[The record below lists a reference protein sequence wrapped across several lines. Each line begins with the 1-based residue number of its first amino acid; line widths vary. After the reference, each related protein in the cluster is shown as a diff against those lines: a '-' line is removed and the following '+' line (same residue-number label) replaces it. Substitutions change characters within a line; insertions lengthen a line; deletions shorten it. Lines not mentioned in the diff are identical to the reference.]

1 VVLRIIGGTGVGWL
15 AVRTP
20 DAAARKVPTGRC
32 RRSADEV
39 ASGHEP
45 AGESC
50 FRVRC
55 RAHLESSAAHFS
67 LTWRLGTQRTPRRQ
81 TLVRAERIPGVR
93 VEGKLPRI
101 RDVLGTGQNVSDISG
116 QPAYPA
122 LKVSAPQPLVMWAV
136 VVDNRQVAP
145 GQVRMPS
152 SVRHLFGSKRW
163 STCSLDSTSPGLLA
177 MAAVDG
183 HVSASDI
190 SVPARADVLLHG
202 GMPSGR
208 KY

>member
-1 VVLRIIGGTGVGWL
+1 MLPL
-15 AVRTP
+15 
-20 DAAARKVPTGRC
+20 GRC
-32 RRSADEV
+32 QQDGADARPTKLRAATNQPENP
-39 ASGHEP
+39 ASGCA
-45 AGESC
+45 AGLIWS
-50 FRVRC
+50 R
-55 RAHLESSAAHFS
+55 
-67 LTWRLGTQRTPRRQ
+67 QPRI
-81 TLVRAERIPGVR
+81 LVWHGGQVVSERHAVKHWFEQSGFQGVR

-136 VVDNRQVAP
+136 VVDSRQVAP

-163 STCSLDSTSPGLLA
+163 STCSPDSTSPGLLA